1 MVLGIDS
8 PIVTGA
14 VSMPVHLV
22 ARFLSLLVVTVHHST
37 MTKRGEKSWKRRKWK
52 ARDVSSL
59 TSLMNAYERALIIDA
74 LVSTQGNQSQAAKL
88 LGTSKRVIHY
98 KIHKFGIDPRR
109 FRMGN

>member
-1 MVLGIDS
+1 MEAKKIES
-8 PIVTGA
+8 PR
-14 VSMPVHLV
+14 M
-22 ARFLSLLVVTVHHST
+22 
-37 MTKRGEKSWKRRKWK
+37 
-52 ARDVSSL
+52 SSL

>member
-1 MVLGIDS
+1 MEAKKMES
-8 PIVTGA
+8 Q
-14 VSMPVHLV
+14 
-22 ARFLSLLVVTVHHST
+22 R
-37 MTKRGEKSWKRRKWK
+37 
-52 ARDVSSL
+52 VSSL

-109 FRMGN
+109 FRMVN

>member
-1 MVLGIDS
+1 MEAKKIES
-8 PIVTGA
+8 P
-14 VSMPVHLV
+14 
-22 ARFLSLLVVTVHHST
+22 R
-37 MTKRGEKSWKRRKWK
+37 
-52 ARDVSSL
+52 VSSL

-109 FRMGN
+109 FRMGK